1 MARQSIPE
9 RVLDLLGTYRD
20 EWMTVESLFAEYASR
35 WGEPNPDSFRRAI
48 SRLMAS
54 SETLIEW
61 RHVPGPFSVNPN
73 LELRMTSDAYWTWDL
88 EGDDEEA
95 VA

>member
-1 MARQSIPE
+1 MARQSIRE

-20 EWMTVESLFAEYASR
+20 EWMSVESLLAEYASR

-48 SRLMAS
+48 SRLMAKS
-54 SETLIEW
+54 GALIEW

-73 LELRMTSDAYWTWDL
+73 LELRMTSDAYWSWAI
-88 EGDDEEA
+88 DDDGEEA